1 MVIGYR
7 LLVIDIFELTNTL
20 RFQQLT
26 YNIYNL

>member
-7 LLVIDIFELTNTL
+7 LLVIDIFELTNTI